1 MRGIKLV
8 AIFRVKKELIE
19 EAREVFE
26 ALIEPTRKE
35 KGCIEYELFQDMQDP
50 ASFVF
55 IEEWA
60 TAEDLE
66 NHRKSGHLTSA
77 RENMNSFTVEKISST
92 YNLIK

>member
-8 AIFRVKKELIE
+8 AIFRVKMECVE
-19 EAREVFE
+19 EAKAVFE

-35 KGCIEYELFQDMQDP
+35 KGCIEYELFQDESDP
-50 ASFVF
+50 ASFAF

-60 TAEDLE
+60 TAEDLA
-66 NHRKSGHLTSA
+66 NHRKSEHLMRA

-92 YNLIK
+92 YSLIK